1 MTKQQ
6 LVRLI
11 HIAKAKLKLDD
22 ETYRAAL
29 TSATGKTSCR
39 DMSHAELKQVYA
51 AFVERGFK
59 RRFKPYHQR
68 VKPDPT
74 GRVRTAEISK
84 IRAIWI
90 TMHQQ
95 GFVHDGSESAL
106 NKFVMRQTA
115 KINGEGVAE
124 VGWLTPALVYP
135 VIESLKKWHLR
146 LMTESMV
153 ARQQPL
159 PKSRGYDAIC
169 HAFNMGESS

>member
-1 MTKQQ
+1 M
-6 LVRLI
+6 
-11 HIAKAKLKLDD
+11 DD

-39 DMSHAELKQVYA
+39 DLSHYELKQVYA

-59 RRFKPYHQR
+59 RRFKRNHQH
-68 VKPDPT
+68 VK
-74 GRVRTAEISK
+74 GRVRTAEINK

-95 GFVHDGSESAL
+95 GFIDDGSESAL
-106 NKFVMRQTA
+106 NKFVMRQTT
-115 KINGEGVAE
+115 KINGAGVAE

-146 LMTESMV
+146 LMTEGMAV
-153 ARQQPL
+153 RKQPL
-159 PKSRGYDAIC
+159 PERRGYDAIC
-169 HAFNMGESS
+169 HAFNMGKSS

>member
-1 MTKQQ
+1 MNKQQ
-6 LVRLI
+6 LIRLI
-11 HIAKAKLKLDD
+11 HIAKTKLKLDD
-22 ETYRAAL
+22 DTYRAAL
-29 TSATGKTSCR
+29 ASTTGKMSCC

-59 RRFKPYHQR
+59 RRFKPHHQR
-68 VKPDPT
+68 VKSDST

-124 VGWLTPALVYP
+124 VGWLTPTLIYP

-159 PKSRGYDAIC
+159 PASRGYDAIC
-169 HAFNMGESS
+169 HAFNMGKSS